1 MADVKELEERIKKLE
16 EKKSFRELFLQNL
29 FGPLLVALVGG
40 LGALY
45 IQYVANRTQTQLDT
59 TTKQIERMKVAQ
71 QMIADLF
78 SDNHER
84 ALATE
89 QILTRLL
96 DDEDLEKTIH
106 EQVTHYY
113 GAKVVGA
120 IAAGNFEQASNIVD
134 SVKQIDSPTA
144 KQIVQK
150 AEKEHGAELAKGE
163 KYKAA
168 ADLET
173 QGFAALQAGNLAD
186 AKKSFAEAAK
196 VAPDYHDVSRI
207 SKMVDRASEE
217 SDAAK
222 RQALAQ
228 EIFEKHSWKVTPEA
242 REELRQQNMV
252 MQSPVQQ
259 GPPLRL
265 PERRL
270 PTLEEP

>member
-1 MADVKELEERIKKLE
+1 LADVNELEERIKKLE
-16 EKKSFRELFLQNL
+16 EKKSFRELFVQNL

-71 QMIADLF
+71 EMIADLF

-96 DDEDLEKTIH
+96 DDDDLEKTIH

-186 AKKSFAEAAK
+186 AKKSFAEAVK
-196 VAPDYHDVSRI
+196 VAPEYHDVSRI
-207 SKMVDRASEE
+207 SRMVDRANEE
-217 SDAAK
+217 TDATR

-228 EIFEKHSWKVTPEA
+228 EIFEKYSWKVTPEV
-242 REELRQQNMV
+242 REELRQQNI

-259 GPPLRL
+259 GPPPRPL
-265 PERRL
+265 ERRL
-270 PTLEEP
+270 PTLEER